1 MSHVFKLQINVSRE
15 ESQRLNFSGF
25 RRKKKKKLAREGRG
39 GGVTR
44 LGEGPCAGAEKEG
57 RKMLKKPQPGSRR
70 EARLGELM
78 VITEFRK
85 GYLVGADPPGG
96 ARGREEY

>member
-25 RRKKKKKLAREGRG
+25 RREKKKKELARGGSG

-44 LGEGPCAGAEKEG
+44 LSEGPCAGAEKEG

-85 GYLVGADPPGG
+85 GYLAGADPPGG
-96 ARGREEY
+96 

>member
-25 RRKKKKKLAREGRG
+25 RRKKKKKELARGGRG

-44 LGEGPCAGAEKEG
+44 LSEGPCAGAEKEG

-96 ARGREEY
+96 

>member
-1 MSHVFKLQINVSRE
+1 MRNPSASISV
-15 ESQRLNFSGF
+15 GF
-25 RRKKKKKLAREGRG
+25 AGKKKKKELARGGRG

-44 LGEGPCAGAEKEG
+44 LSEGPCAGAEKEG

-85 GYLVGADPPGG
+85 GYLAGADPPGG
-96 ARGREEY
+96 